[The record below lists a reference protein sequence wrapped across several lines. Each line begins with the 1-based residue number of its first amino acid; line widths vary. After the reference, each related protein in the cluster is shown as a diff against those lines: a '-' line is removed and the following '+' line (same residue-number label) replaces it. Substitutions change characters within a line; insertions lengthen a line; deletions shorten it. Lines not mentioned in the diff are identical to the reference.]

1 MASSRDVQAVPPES
15 VVDRVR
21 GASAA
26 PPHPIAPPH
35 PTTPPISGT
44 TRLYAVLGDPVAQ
57 VRAPGLVNS
66 LFGRLGADAVLVPV
80 EVGAGQLAT
89 VVRGLAGVRNLDG
102 LLVTVPHKT
111 ACRELADRVTE
122 AAALSGSVN
131 ALRRLAGGGW
141 EGANFDGEG
150 FVRGLRAAGHEPGGA
165 TVCLAGAGGAGS
177 AIAVALL
184 RAGARVTVWD
194 VDARRA
200 SELAARLAPHFP
212 GRVAAAPA
220 HVDADLAVNA
230 TPMGLRP
237 EDGLPFDPRALKAG
251 TLVADI
257 VMKPRETALLRA
269 AREAGCAIQ
278 YGEPMLAEQLA
289 LYQEFFRLE

>member
-1 MASSRDVQAVPPES
+1 MESSRVLQAGPGIDGDPPP
-15 VVDRVR
+15 
-21 GASAA
+21 GPAA
-26 PPHPIAPPH
+26 R
-35 PTTPPISGT
+35 ISGT

-57 VRAPGLVNS
+57 VRAPALLNP
-66 LFGRLGADAVLVPV
+66 LFARLGKDAVLVPV
-80 EVGAGQLAT
+80 EVSAGQLAD
-89 VVRGLAGVRNLDG
+89 VVRGLTAVRNLDG

-131 ALRRLAGGGW
+131 ALRRLPGGGW

-150 FVRGLRAAGHEPGGA
+150 FVRGLRAAGHEPRGT

-194 VDARRA
+194 ADATRA
-200 SELAARLAPHFP
+200 AELAARLAPHFP
-212 GRVAAAPA
+212 DRITATSV
-220 HVDADLAVNA
+220 HIDADLAVNA

-237 EDGLPFDPRALKAG
+237 EDPLPFDPGALGPG

-257 VMKPRETALLRA
+257 IMKPRETALLRA
-269 AREAGCAIQ
+269 ARDAGCAVQ

-289 LYQEFFRLE
+289 LYEEFFGLG

>member
-1 MASSRDVQAVPPES
+1 MESSRVLQAGPGI
-15 VVDRVR
+15 DT
-21 GASAA
+21 AA
-26 PPHPIAPPH
+26 R
-35 PTTPPISGT
+35 ISGT

-57 VRAPGLVNS
+57 VRAPALLNP
-66 LFGRLGADAVLVPV
+66 LFARLGKDAVLVPV
-80 EVGAGQLAT
+80 EVGAGQLAHA
-89 VVRGLAGVRNLDG
+89 VRGLTAVRNLDG

-111 ACRELADRVTE
+111 ACRELADRITE

-131 ALRRLAGGGW
+131 ALRRLPGGGW

-150 FVRGLRAAGHEPGGA
+150 FVRGLRAAGHDPRG
-165 TVCLAGAGGAGS
+165 TSVCLAGAGGAGS

-194 VDARRA
+194 ADATRA
-200 SELAARLAPHFP
+200 AELAARLAPHFP
-212 GRVAAAPA
+212 DRVTATSV
-220 HVDADLAVNA
+220 HIDADLAVNA

-237 EDGLPFDPRALKAG
+237 EDRLPFDPGALKPG

-257 VMKPRETALLRA
+257 IMKPRETALLRA

-278 YGEPMLAEQLA
+278 YGEPMLAEQIA
-289 LYQEFFRLE
+289 LYEEFFRLR

>member
-1 MASSRDVQAVPPES
+1 MASSRDAQAVPQELA
-15 VVDRVR
+15 VARVR
-21 GASAA
+21 DVQGVSRESAVA
-26 PPHPIAPPH
+26 RIR
-35 PTTPPISGT
+35 GT

-57 VRAPGLVNS
+57 VRAPALLNS
-66 LFGRLGADAVLVPV
+66 LFDRLGTDAVLVPV
-80 EVGAGQLAT
+80 EVGAGQLGAAI
-89 VVRGLAGVRNLDG
+89 RGLTAVRNLDG

-111 ACRELADRVTE
+111 ACRELADRVT
-122 AAALSGSVN
+122 ATAALSGSVN
-131 ALRRLAGGGW
+131 ALRRLPGGGW

-194 VDARRA
+194 VDASRA

-212 GRVAAAPA
+212 DRVTAAPT
-220 HVDADLAVNA
+220 HIDADLAVNA

-237 EDGLPFDPRALKAG
+237 EDGLPFDPRALKPG

-257 VMKPRETALLRA
+257 IMKPRETALLRA

-289 LYQEFFRLE
+289 LYQEFFCLE

>member
-1 MASSRDVQAVPPES
+1 MESSRVPQAGPGT
-15 VVDRVR
+15 DT
-21 GASAA
+21 AA
-26 PPHPIAPPH
+26 R
-35 PTTPPISGT
+35 ISGT

-57 VRAPGLVNS
+57 VRAPALLNP
-66 LFGRLGADAVLVPV
+66 LFARLGKDAVLVPV
-80 EVGAGQLAT
+80 EVGAGQLEH
-89 VVRGLAGVRNLDG
+89 VVRGLTAVRNLDG

-111 ACRELADRVTE
+111 ACHELADRITE
-122 AAALSGSVN
+122 AAAFSGSVN
-131 ALRRLAGGGW
+131 ALRRLPGGGW

-150 FVRGLRAAGHEPGGA
+150 FVRGLRAAGHEPRGT

-194 VDARRA
+194 VDATRA
-200 SELAARLAPHFP
+200 AELAARLAPHFP
-212 GRVAAAPA
+212 DRVTATSA

-237 EDGLPFDPRALKAG
+237 EDRLPFDPAALKPG

-257 VMKPRETALLRA
+257 IMKPRETALLRA

-278 YGEPMLAEQLA
+278 YGEPMLAEQIP
-289 LYQEFFRLE
+289 LYEEFFRLG